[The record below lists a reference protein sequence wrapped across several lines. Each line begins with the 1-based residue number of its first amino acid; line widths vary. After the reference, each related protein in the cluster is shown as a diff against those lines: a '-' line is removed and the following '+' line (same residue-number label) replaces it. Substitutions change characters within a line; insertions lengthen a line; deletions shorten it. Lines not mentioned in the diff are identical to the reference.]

1 MAHIN
6 LLPWRAERRKQR
18 EREFF
23 MQLGAAFVAA
33 VLFVLLWVG
42 WMGQRIDN
50 QNDRN
55 AYLQGEIKQLDERIA
70 KIKDLEKVRE
80 RLLARKKI
88 IEELQ
93 ANRSQMVHL
102 FDELVKTIPSSARLT
117 TLKQSGE
124 AMSLDGV
131 AQSNASVAEY
141 MRNIESSPWMG
152 HADLR
157 KTENTHGD
165 QRMPYTFGLD
175 VALAKPKSDDGL
187 DGDKEP
193 VIPGN
198 TPASGAAPGTPAPA
212 GSSPAPVQGAA
223 PAAPVAGAETASP
236 TVTATPPKAVAP
248 KADAPAAAKAPAQ
261 PQASAPSSA
270 AAKGGAKP

>member
-33 VLFVLLWVG
+33 ILVVLLWSF
-42 WMGQRIDN
+42 WMDARIGT

-55 AYLQGEIKQLDERIA
+55 AYLQNEIKQLDERIT

-80 RLLARKKI
+80 SLLARKQI
-88 IEELQ
+88 IEQLQ

-102 FDELVKTIPSSARLT
+102 FDELVKTIPASARLNG
-117 TLKQSGE
+117 LKQSGDS
-124 AMSLDGV
+124 MTLDGV

-157 KTENTHGD
+157 KTERSEGTKGGD
-165 QRMPYTFGLD
+165 TRLPYAFGLD
-175 VALAKPKSDDGL
+175 VALNRPKTDENGEGADDGHA
-187 DGDKEP
+187 
-193 VIPGN
+193 
-198 TPASGAAPGTPAPA
+198 PASTGPAAAPAHAATAPHAQPAKA
-212 GSSPAPVQGAA
+212 STAAPAPVAAPKPAA
-223 PAAPVAGAETASP
+223 PATN
-236 TVTATPPKAVAP
+236 
-248 KADAPAAAKAPAQ
+248 
-261 PQASAPSSA
+261 
-270 AAKGGAKP
+270 GGAKA